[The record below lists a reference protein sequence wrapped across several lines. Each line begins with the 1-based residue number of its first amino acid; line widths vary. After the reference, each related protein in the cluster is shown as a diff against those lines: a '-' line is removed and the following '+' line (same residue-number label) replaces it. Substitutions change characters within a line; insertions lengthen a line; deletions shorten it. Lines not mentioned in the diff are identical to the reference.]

1 MTSLAVSSGGRK
13 VFSGS
18 LDSSIRVWNL
28 PPAEH
33 HTYSPHDPKLE
44 DDTLVGHTDAVWSL
58 ALLPSA
64 ADEPEGYLVSASSDG
79 SVKVWST
86 TDPDTGYPLVSGW
99 RYDGTADHGA
109 EQGEE
114 DASSADARKDRPVP
128 VAVAVYH
135 PDLSQVLVGYN
146 NGVIK
151 LFEIK
156 TGREVKQFENGDSG
170 RYTTMTGDIR

>member
-1 MTSLAVSSGGRK
+1 M
-13 VFSGS
+13 
-18 LDSSIRVWNL
+18 WNL
-28 PPAEH
+28 PTAEH

-44 DDTLVGHTDAVWSL
+44 DDTLVGHTDAVWAL

-99 RYDGTADHGA
+99 RYDGTADHGE

-114 DASSADARKDRPVP
+114 DAATAADVRKDRPVP
-128 VAVAVYH
+128 VAVTVYH
-135 PDLSQVLVGYN
+135 PDLSRVLVGYN

-156 TGREVKQFENGDSG
+156 TGREVMQFENGNSG
-170 RYTTMTGDIR
+170 RCTTRWGNTR